1 MTKMKM
7 LKKLGILTDIF
18 VLVWGCCLSC
28 SAAEPT
34 EQNDFIQFVEDSA
47 EELWKEELE
56 DNLPQNAKGILEKGK
71 VDSFSDLLSMNPKE
85 LASFLRETL
94 VQKRNAPF
102 ALLARLT
109 GMILLCAALN
119 TLQKTGI
126 SSQMK
131 ELFSVTAAVCIA
143 SLLSAPIL
151 DCIQRTVEA
160 LRQSA
165 VFTMSFAPVMSGI
178 MIAGGNPTSA
188 GVYHMV
194 LFFCS
199 EILSE
204 LAAQTLIPLLNIYLA
219 LCLVSPLAPFLQIGK
234 ITTVIKRVVCWGLG
248 ILATV
253 FVGILSL
260 QTVIGNGGDSLIM
273 KTSKFVV
280 SSMIPIIG
288 STISEALGAAKS
300 CVHLLK
306 GVVGSIGILAAV
318 LTFLPVLLEVGIWYC
333 MVHAVAWIGAILDVG
348 EISEILSCVA
358 QTFSILLAMVCSFM
372 LMFLVSTTLILT
384 VTVR

>member
-1 MTKMKM
+1 MIKMKT
-7 LKKLGILTDIF
+7 LKKCGILAELLFLI
-18 VLVWGCCLSC
+18 C
-28 SAAEPT
+28 SFCIPCGAAEPT
-34 EQNDFIQFVEDSA
+34 AQNDFIDFVENSA
-47 EELWKEELE
+47 QELWEEELKQ
-56 DNLPQNAKGILEKGK
+56 NLPQNAKRLLEQGK
-71 VDSFSDLLSMNPKE
+71 VDSFSNLLSMNPKE
-85 LASFLRETL
+85 LFSFLQETL
-94 VQKRNAPF
+94 IQKRNAPF
-102 ALLARLT
+102 ALLARLA

-119 TLQKTGI
+119 TLQKTGV

-131 ELFSVTAAVCIA
+131 EIFSVTAAVCIA
-143 SLLSAPIL
+143 SLLSEPIL

-234 ITTVIKRVVCWGLG
+234 ITTVIKRMVCWGLG

-260 QTVIGNGGDSLIM
+260 QTVIGNGGDSLVM

-333 MVHAVAWIGAILDVG
+333 MVHAVAWLGAILDIG
-348 EISEILSCVA
+348 EVSEILSCVA
-358 QTFSILLAMVCSFM
+358 QTFSILLAIVCSFM

-384 VTVR
+384 VTAR

>member
-300 CVHLLK
+300 CLHLLK

-384 VTVR
+384 ITVR